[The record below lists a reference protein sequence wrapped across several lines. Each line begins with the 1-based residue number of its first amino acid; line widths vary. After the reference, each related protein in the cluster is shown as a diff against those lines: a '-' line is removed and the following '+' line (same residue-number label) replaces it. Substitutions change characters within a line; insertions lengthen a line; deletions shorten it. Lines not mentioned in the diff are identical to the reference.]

1 MDKGAKH
8 AAQWLLAARA
18 GSRDALG
25 EALEACRGY
34 LLLLAQEEL
43 DPALQAKGG
52 ASDLVQQTFMEAQQD
67 FARFQGNSEG
77 ELLAWLRQLLL
88 HNLANFRRSYRRNKR
103 RIDREVGLPPGG
115 GSSLAPGERLPSAAP
130 TPSVDAMK
138 REQSEALQR
147 ALARLPEDYRQVI
160 LLRYQE
166 ENSFEEIGRQ
176 MQRSPN
182 AARKLWLRAVE
193 RLQREL
199 EVPP

>member
-1 MDKGAKH
+1 MDRSARD
-8 AAQWLLAARA
+8 AAQWLPAARA
-18 GSRDALG
+18 GSREALG
-25 EALEACRGY
+25 EVLEACRGY

-67 FARFQGNSEG
+67 FARFQGDSEA
-77 ELLAWLRQLLL
+77 ELLGWLRQVLLN
-88 HNLANFRRSYRRNKR
+88 NLANFRRQYRGTKKR
-103 RIDREVGLPPGG
+103 QTAREVGLHS
-115 GSSLAPGERLPSAAP
+115 GSSSGTREGGLRSETP
-130 TPSVDAMK
+130 TPSVEAMMG
-138 REQSEALQR
+138 EQSAALTK
-147 ALARLPEDYRQVI
+147 ALARLPDDYRRVL

-166 ENSFEEIGRQ
+166 DRSFEEIGNL

-193 RLQREL
+193 RLQKEM